1 MLNVRLLIFAFAP
14 QPKHASW
21 PQLARPGTV
30 RPWKR
35 HQPCVP
41 RERLFPSVEL
51 LGKCESLSLDDSLF
65 AFLRVDSFCLYTA
78 RSNYKAKLDVPSPS
92 DIFKAYCFLE
102 KLSSNPLFFNLRILV
117 YTIYQ
122 NRSSPS
128 YRTLILIN
136 IVYITVIQISVILR
150 IQLGRCVW
158 TSSFISSNV
167 FLTTT

>member
-1 MLNVRLLIFAFAP
+1 MAP
-14 QPKHASW
+14 TCETRDCAALKTASA
-21 PQLARPGTV
+21 LRSERASISIR
-30 RPWKR
+30 RAAWKMR
-35 HQPCVP
+35 ITFSRRFVIC
-41 RERLFPSVEL
+41 
-51 LGKCESLSLDDSLF
+51 
-65 AFLRVDSFCLYTA
+65 FLRVDSFCLYTA

-158 TSSFISSNV
+158 TSPFISSNV